1 MKAALQDLRSEFQLI
16 FRSKTFD
23 AILLPLI
30 FVVSSRQTTLSN
42 AFFLTLAIS
51 TLFLL
56 FRLLKKQK
64 WIYSFAGTLGVILS
78 GGFALL
84 ASNATNYFLPGILS
98 NGFLLIISAVSL
110 FIRRPMAI
118 YLSHLSRGWELP
130 WYFRTDIFPAYAEV
144 TWMWTLLFV
153 LRTFIQIYLYIQ
165 QEVTQLFIVNT
176 LMGTPAIIVVL
187 SLSYLYGIY
196 RLKQLKGPGIDEYRE
211 QKQPPYVGQRKGF

>member
-1 MKAALQDLRSEFQLI
+1 MKSVFKDLQSEFQLI

-84 ASNATNYFLPGILS
+84 ASNATYYFLPGILS
-98 NGFLLIISAVSL
+98 NGFLLVISAVSL

-130 WYFRTDIFPAYAEV
+130 WYFRTDIYPAYAEV
-144 TWMWTLLFV
+144 TWIWTLLFV
-153 LRTFIQIYLYIQ
+153 LRTFIQI
-165 QEVTQLFIVNT
+165 
-176 LMGTPAIIVVL
+176 
-187 SLSYLYGIY
+187 YLYGIY
-196 RLKQLKGPGIDEYRE
+196 RLKQLKGPGIDEFRE
-211 QKQPPYVGQRKGF
+211 QKQPPYMGQRKGF